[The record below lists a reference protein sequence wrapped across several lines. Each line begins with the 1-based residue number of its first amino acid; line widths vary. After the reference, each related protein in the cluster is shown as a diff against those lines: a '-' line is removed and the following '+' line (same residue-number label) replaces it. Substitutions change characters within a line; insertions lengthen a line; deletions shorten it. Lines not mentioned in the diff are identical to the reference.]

1 MNKVKCMMHRCSA
14 ANPAGT
20 LILQPLAL
28 QFSATDTP
36 VHKLIAL

>member
-1 MNKVKCMMHRCSA
+1 MHRCSA

-20 LILQPLAL
+20 LILQPFAP

-36 VHKLIAL
+36 VHKLIVL